1 MAFDSSA
8 FIDLHLH
15 STASDG
21 SLSPSRILEEARALG
36 LAAISITDH
45 DTLTGVREALQAG
58 IPSGMKFVSGVEI
71 SATAPAQFPI
81 SGSMHLLGYNIRLDD
96 PGLNA
101 ELAKLQEARAN
112 RNPEIVRL
120 LNHLGFPIC
129 YETLAAA
136 CDGQLSRPHIARH
149 MVEKGY
155 VASIDEAFDTYLS
168 QGKPAYVD
176 KYRIDWQRAI
186 EVIHNAGGVAV
197 LAHPCLLDL
206 PDAGM
211 MEALVVLLQSHGLRG
226 IEVFYPQHSPEQTR
240 AYQALAHTLGLLM
253 TGGSD
258 FHGALN
264 PDIQMGK
271 GLGNLFVP
279 YTYYEKLIQ
288 VS

>member
-1 MAFDSSA
+1 LAFDSSA
-8 FIDLHLH
+8 FIDLHIH

-21 SLSPSRILEEARALG
+21 SLTPPQILKEALALG

-45 DTLTGVREALQAG
+45 DTLAGARKALDAG
-58 IPSGMKFVSGVEI
+58 IPEGIHFVTGVEV
-71 SATAPAQFPI
+71 SASAPTQFPI

-96 PGLNA
+96 PDLNR

-120 LNHLGFPIC
+120 LNRLGFEIS
-129 YETLAAA
+129 YESLAAA

-149 MVEKGY
+149 MVERGY
-155 VASIDEAFDTYLS
+155 VSSVDEAFDTYLS
-168 QGKPAYVD
+168 QGRPAYVD
-176 KYRIDWQRAI
+176 KYRIDWRRAI

-211 MEALVVLLQSHGLRG
+211 MEALVVLLKSHGLRG
-226 IEVFYPQHSPEQTR
+226 IEVFYPEHSPTQTQQ
-240 AYQALAHTLGLLM
+240 YQALAHTHGLLM
-253 TGGSD
+253 TGGTD

-264 PDIQMGK
+264 PQLQMGT
-271 GLGNLFVP
+271 GLGNLFVS
-279 YTYYEKLIQ
+279 YAYYETLVQ
-288 VS
+288 AS